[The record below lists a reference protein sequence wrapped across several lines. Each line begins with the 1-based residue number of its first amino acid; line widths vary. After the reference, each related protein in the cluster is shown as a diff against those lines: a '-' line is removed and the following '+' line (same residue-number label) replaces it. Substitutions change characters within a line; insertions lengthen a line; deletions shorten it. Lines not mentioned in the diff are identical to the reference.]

1 MSAVKNSRAR
11 GKFSL
16 VEVSTTGVRIP
27 ACFFVHK
34 HIMKSIRRKRSN
46 GIDVSQTYNIF
57 C

>member
-34 HIMKSIRRKRSN
+34 HIMKSIGRKRSN